1 MHITTFTSQELEKIH
16 EASLKVL
23 AKTGVIFHSTKI
35 LEMFRK
41 SSARVENDKVFIT
54 PGMVEK
60 ALNTAP
66 ESFTWQARNKDQTVT
81 IGTGKLAIQP
91 NIGPVY
97 VHDLENGRR
106 KSTFADFINMQKLA
120 QSSDIVNLVGSLP
133 LEPNDLDQNTKH
145 LQMMHA
151 VLKYTDKPIIG
162 LAAHEKTIAQ
172 TLGMMELAIQPCT
185 SRSLKEDHWIGVA
198 INPLSP
204 LTYSPDALETILGY
218 AMQNQPIFI
227 GPAIMAGVTG
237 PIHPLGTIIL
247 QNAEILAGI
256 VLTQLI
262 NPGNPVVY
270 VCASTAAYM
279 KNASFV
285 TGTPEMSLIHAGG
298 IQLGKEYYNFPTR
311 SLCGMSDA
319 KTIDYQ
325 AGLESMCGALV
336 SILSK
341 TDMMVESLGCLE
353 SFMATSYEKF
363 ILDEEIISRALVL
376 KKGINASDADID
388 TSLDLIM
395 DVGHGQYLTHPSTL
409 KNFRD
414 RWTPSV
420 SNWDIHDTWASDMNR
435 DIIVKAN
442 KKVKERLSSLENPLI
457 FGEEDARLKKFM
469 ENSI

>member
-1 MHITTFTSQELEKIH
+1 MHIKTFTPKELEKIH
-16 EASLKVL
+16 DASLKVL
-23 AKTGVIFHSTKI
+23 EKTGVVFHSKKI
-35 LEMFRK
+35 LEMFRQ
-41 SSARVENDKVFIT
+41 SGANVENDKVF
-54 PGMVEK
+54 M
-60 ALNTAP
+60 AP
-66 ESFTWQARNKDQTVT
+66 EMVLRALDTSPASFAWRSRNDDQTIK
-81 IGTGKLAIQP
+81 IGASKLAIQP
-91 NIGPVY
+91 NIGPIY
-97 VHDLENGRR
+97 AYDLERGRR
-106 KSTFADFINMQKLA
+106 KSTFEDFINMQKLA

-151 VLKYTDKPIIG
+151 VLKYTDKPVIG
-162 LAAHEKTIAQ
+162 LAAHEKTISQ
-172 TLGMMELAIQPCT
+172 TLGMMALAIQPYT
-185 SRSLKEDHWIGVA
+185 SSLLQEHHWIGVA

-218 AMQNQPIFI
+218 ATQNQPIFI

-247 QNAEILAGI
+247 QNAEVLAGI
-256 VLTQLI
+256 VLTQMI

-298 IQLGKEYYNFPTR
+298 IQLGKEYYKLPAR

-319 KTIDYQ
+319 KAIDYQ

-336 SILSK
+336 SVLSG
-341 TDMMVESLGCLE
+341 TDMIVESLGCLE

-376 KKGINASDADID
+376 KKGINTSDTDID
-388 TSLDLIM
+388 TALELIL
-395 DVGHGQYLTHPSTL
+395 DVGHGEYLTHPSTL

-420 SNWDIHDTWASDMNR
+420 SNWDTHDKWKSSMDR
-435 DIIVKAN
+435 DIVVIAN
-442 KKVKERLSSLENPLI
+442 KKVKERLSSAKNPLI
-457 FGEEDARLKKFM
+457 SREEDARLKAFI
-469 ENSI
+469 ENNI

>member
-1 MHITTFTSQELEKIH
+1 M
-16 EASLKVL
+16 
-23 AKTGVIFHSTKI
+23 
-35 LEMFRK
+35 
-41 SSARVENDKVFIT
+41 
-54 PGMVEK
+54 
-60 ALNTAP
+60 
-66 ESFTWQARNKDQTVT
+66 
-81 IGTGKLAIQP
+81 GKLAIQP
-91 NIGPVY
+91 NIGPIY
-97 VHDLENGRR
+97 AYDLEKGRR
-106 KSTFADFINMQKLA
+106 KSTFEDFINMQKLA

-151 VLKYTDKPIIG
+151 VLKYTDKPVSG

-172 TLGMMELAIQPCT
+172 TLGMMEVAIQPYT
-185 SRSLKEDHWIGVA
+185 SRPLQEDHWIGVA

-298 IQLGKEYYNFPTR
+298 IQLGKEY
-311 SLCGMSDA
+311 
-319 KTIDYQ
+319 TIFQ
-325 AGLESMCGALV
+325 PGPCAACPMQKQL
-336 SILSK
+336 
-341 TDMMVESLGCLE
+341 
-353 SFMATSYEKF
+353 
-363 ILDEEIISRALVL
+363 IIRQ
-376 KKGINASDADID
+376 D
-388 TSLDLIM
+388 
-395 DVGHGQYLTHPSTL
+395 
-409 KNFRD
+409 
-414 RWTPSV
+414 W
-420 SNWDIHDTWASDMNR
+420 
-435 DIIVKAN
+435 
-442 KKVKERLSSLENPLI
+442 NPCAVHL
-457 FGEEDARLKKFM
+457 
-469 ENSI
+469 